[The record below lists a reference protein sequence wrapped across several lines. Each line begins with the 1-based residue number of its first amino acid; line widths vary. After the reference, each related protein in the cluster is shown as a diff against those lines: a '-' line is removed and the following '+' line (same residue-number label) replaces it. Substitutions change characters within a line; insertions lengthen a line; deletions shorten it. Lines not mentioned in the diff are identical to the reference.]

1 MCSCFNQSNFKCYWD
16 PPKEY
21 LVCAVWCSFWKDWL
35 RRASEHL
42 KYGTQTQSNR
52 TTVLLVHYT
61 TGIVVYL
68 IFTELWTVL
77 QNSKILQCACHLPQ
91 NNSHFLHSTPIWYPA
106 DKGDRLHTFSF
117 SHITKTFQWLL
128 MTQAVFAAC
137 RRTTV
142 EKKKTFGVMP

>member
-1 MCSCFNQSNFKCYWD
+1 MCSCFNQSHFKCYWD

-35 RRASEHL
+35 TRASERL
-42 KYGTQTQSNR
+42 KYGTQTQSSAM
-52 TTVLLVHYT
+52 LLYSSILLIYYT

-68 IFTELWTVL
+68 IFSELRIMNCVAK
-77 QNSKILQCACHLPQ
+77 KILQCACHLPQ
-91 NNSHFLHSTPIWYPA
+91 NNSHFLHSTSIWYPA
-106 DKGDRLHTFSF
+106 DKGDRLHTSSF

-128 MTQAVFAAC
+128 MTLAVFAAC

-142 EKKKTFGVMP
+142 GKKD